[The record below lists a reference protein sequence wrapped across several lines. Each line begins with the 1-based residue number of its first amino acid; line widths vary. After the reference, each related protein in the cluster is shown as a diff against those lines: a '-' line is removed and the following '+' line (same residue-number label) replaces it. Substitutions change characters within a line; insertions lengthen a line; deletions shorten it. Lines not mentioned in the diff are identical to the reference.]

1 MPLWQKCLC
10 GVQKGVQV
18 AEEWASGEVTA
29 KDVKAMRK
37 KIYKH
42 RDSLTHKASTDI
54 QQQKE
59 KEVLP
64 TLTETLNAKVLLE
77 TFSKMYGLVEL
88 QEMNGV
94 KTVSCHKSDHSWIN
108 IITHIAN
115 KMRKK
120 IVSTIKSA
128 GSWICL
134 TVDESTAFGRSYL
147 ILYLRGDVT
156 GEGETENIFWDL
168 IELEEGTT
176 ADAIYK
182 ALKKSLLEADLDD
195 AYLKSHL
202 ICITTDRASVMTGRQ
217 SGLITRLKK
226 DYPLL
231 ESIHCLA
238 HRLELSVSD
247 ALKSVTGCN
256 HFEIFISKLYTLY
269 HQSPK
274 NARQL
279 SEAASQVNICLL
291 KIGHIFTIRWVASSF
306 VTLQAVRRDFPALVA
321 QMKKGAEDG
330 SRSDIER
337 KKFSGLLNR
346 LTCIGFVNDLATIKD
361 VLRELHSLSLKLQKR
376 STSFMEATREIKMT
390 IEVLK
395 AFKITPGKSM
405 EKAAEAV
412 QVGEFKQVP
421 LRSSKENVNRFLF
434 LQAIINS
441 LSSRMP
447 DTNLTKIITP
457 LDPLN
462 WPKSRESLVLF
473 GEKEIHDLAKML
485 EVPSREA
492 VEDFRNWK
500 LNNDQNGKV
509 LKKGFS
515 TND

>member
-1 MPLWQKCLC
+1 MLQEKLTDLPQSRKNPNTDRPVPIRADQTDQLQSRTTLVSTSTTNCSHPAQSMSTALSLLTSTDRVTHFSKQQLEAWTQQYSPWLYLNGNNVGCTFCKYAKRLF
-10 GVQKGVQV
+10 GVQKGGQV

-29 KDVKAMRK
+29 KDVRAMRK

-64 TLTETLNAKVLLE
+64 TLTETLNAKVEKLA
-77 TFSKMYGLVEL
+77 FSKMYGLVEL

-94 KTVSCHKSDHSWIN
+94 KNVSCHKSDHSCIN

-156 GEGETENIFWDL
+156 GEGETENIFLDL

-182 ALKKSLLEADLDD
+182 ALKKSLQEADLDD

-202 ICITTDRASVMTGRQ
+202 ICITTDGASVMTGRQ
-217 SGLITRLKK
+217 SGLVTRLKK

-274 NARQL
+274 NAR
-279 SEAASQVNICLL
+279 
-291 KIGHIFTIRWVASSF
+291 
-306 VTLQAVRRDFPALVA
+306 
-321 QMKKGAEDG
+321 
-330 SRSDIER
+330 
-337 KKFSGLLNR
+337 
-346 LTCIGFVNDLATIKD
+346 
-361 VLRELHSLSLKLQKR
+361 
-376 STSFMEATREIKMT
+376 
-390 IEVLK
+390 
-395 AFKITPGKSM
+395 
-405 EKAAEAV
+405 
-412 QVGEFKQVP
+412 
-421 LRSSKENVNRFLF
+421 
-434 LQAIINS
+434 
-441 LSSRMP
+441 
-447 DTNLTKIITP
+447 
-457 LDPLN
+457 
-462 WPKSRESLVLF
+462 
-473 GEKEIHDLAKML
+473 
-485 EVPSREA
+485 
-492 VEDFRNWK
+492 
-500 LNNDQNGKV
+500 
-509 LKKGFS
+509 
-515 TND
+515 